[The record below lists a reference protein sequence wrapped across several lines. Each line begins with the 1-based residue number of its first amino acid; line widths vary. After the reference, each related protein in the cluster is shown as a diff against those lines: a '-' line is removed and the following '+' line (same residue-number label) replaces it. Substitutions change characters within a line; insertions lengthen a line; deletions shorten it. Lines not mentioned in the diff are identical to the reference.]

1 MKGESI
7 RLSSLNKICI
17 CFVSV
22 VNFVSFALWM
32 VKELPS
38 WACCWLFIEE
48 LFIDGELGMKEKAVL
63 WKWLVGIPK
72 PRVVSVSEWRAKY
85 PRFFCFLLFLLLDV
99 HLITTRVSQL
109 WATYIARLDWELLTN
124 KQKTRTPNETRC
136 IERHGQG
143 TRRREIAVVCRTREN
158 AVCDRQVR
166 GGAGGCLI
174 RSDIRWLISSWTPRK
189 HFLFVKK
196 CCRFR
201 DRQSAITYTCETMTL
216 PPPLALLE
224 TPYAHHVLYKSTV
237 FSIIIIIISLHLLKF
252 NASNWK
258 LGIIKNILQV

>member
-1 MKGESI
+1 
-7 RLSSLNKICI
+7 
-17 CFVSV
+17 
-22 VNFVSFALWM
+22 
-32 VKELPS
+32 
-38 WACCWLFIEE
+38 
-48 LFIDGELGMKEKAVL
+48 MKEKAVL

-158 AVCDRQVR
+158 AVCDRRVR
-166 GGAGGCLI
+166 GGQVAALSEVIFDDSSRRGPRANTFFLLKSVVVFVTGKVQSPT
-174 RSDIRWLISSWTPRK
+174 RVKRWLCHRRSLFWRHHMPITCSTSLLYSLLLLLLL
-189 HFLFVKK
+189 FLF
-196 CCRFR
+196 
-201 DRQSAITYTCETMTL
+201 TY
-216 PPPLALLE
+216 
-224 TPYAHHVLYKSTV
+224 
-237 FSIIIIIISLHLLKF
+237 
-252 NASNWK
+252 
-258 LGIIKNILQV
+258 